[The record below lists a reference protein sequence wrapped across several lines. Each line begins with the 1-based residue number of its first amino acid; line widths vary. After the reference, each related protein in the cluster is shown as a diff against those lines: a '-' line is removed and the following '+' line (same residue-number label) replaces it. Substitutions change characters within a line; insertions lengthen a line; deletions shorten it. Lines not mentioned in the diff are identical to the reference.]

1 MTSSPEVDGPAKT
14 VGICL
19 SSEAASDSAPWS
31 KNVVPSVAL
40 GPILSVAGS
49 KVTGEVDE
57 EGFSFSCGTFTEAI
71 ASCFNSNKK
80 KMGKS
85 H

>member
-14 VGICL
+14 VGICV
-19 SSEAASDSAPWS
+19 SSETASDSAPWS
-31 KNVVPSVAL
+31 KDVVPSVAL

-57 EGFSFSCGTFTEAI
+57 EGFSFHLA
-71 ASCFNSNKK
+71 NSLKP
-80 KMGKS
+80 
-85 H
+85 